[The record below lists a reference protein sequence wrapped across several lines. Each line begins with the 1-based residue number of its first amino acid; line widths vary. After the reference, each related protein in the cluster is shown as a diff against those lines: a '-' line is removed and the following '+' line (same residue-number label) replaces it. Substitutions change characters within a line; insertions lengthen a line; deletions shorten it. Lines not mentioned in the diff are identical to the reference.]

1 MNKAQKKQ
9 FIRDLIANVERD
21 VLAKV
26 EEMPEAWDGIEI
38 REYITSKFA
47 DSTYLFTWSRS
58 RKREGLASV
67 QRARNYNNDVIVLN
81 L

>member
-1 MNKAQKKQ
+1 MTKAQKKQ
-9 FIRDLIANVERD
+9 FIRDLIANVQKD

-26 EEMPEAWDGIEI
+26 DEMPETWDGIEL

-47 DSTYLFTWSRS
+47 DTTQLFTWKPVR
-58 RKREGLASV
+58 RREGIANFDRV
-67 QRARNYNNDVIVLN
+67 RDYNNEVITRN